1 MLCAMRSWSADEWP
15 AVRARG
21 KNDFLLRYGF
31 LRRGLPLGVVVAL
44 AIEGGLGSEF
54 PDALSSTRFLLR
66 LVLSVAVLTLS
77 GCISASFTWN
87 VQERRFAGR
96 A

>member
-1 MLCAMRSWSADEWP
+1 MLCAMRSWTAAEWP

-21 KNDFLLRYGF
+21 KNAFLLRYGF

-44 AIEGGLGSEF
+44 AIEAGLGGQF
-54 PDALSSTRFLLR
+54 PDALSSPLFLLR
-66 LVLSVAVLTLS
+66 LALSVAVFTLS
-77 GCISASFTWN
+77 GCISASFTWS

>member
-1 MLCAMRSWSADEWP
+1 MLSTMRSWTAAEWP

-44 AIEGGLGSEF
+44 AIEGGLGGQF
-54 PDALSSTRFLLR
+54 PDALWNASFLLK
-66 LVLSVAVLTLS
+66 LVFSVAVLTLT
-77 GCISASFTWN
+77 GCISASLTWN
-87 VQERRFAGR
+87 LQERRFAGR